1 MNSTRLYIGIM
12 LKKYLRDFN
21 DTRLIL
27 SVMEMFDIG
36 EWDSILSLRKFC
48 SSDVEWQINLGFE
61 IPMKPYLKGA
71 KEDKTQQ
78 QKIK

>member
-12 LKKYLRDFN
+12 LKKYLRGFN

-71 KEDKTQQ
+71 REDKTKQQ
-78 QKIK
+78 NI